1 MRKLIL
7 VILAGIGLVLSVP
20 QFASA
25 VPVAPAGISQA
36 ADTVSTAE
44 PVHYR
49 RWHRRHWHHRHYWR
63 HRHWHHRHY
72 WRHRHW
78 HHRHW
83 RRW

>member
-7 VILAGIGLVLSVP
+7 IVLAGIGLVLAVP

-25 VPVAPAGISQA
+25 LPMAPAGISQA
-36 ADTVSTAE
+36 ADNVANTEQV
-44 PVHYR
+44 
-49 RWHRRHWHHRHYWR
+49 R
-63 HRHWHHRHY
+63 HRHWHHRHWHHRHH
-72 WRHRHW
+72 WRHRHWHHRHW